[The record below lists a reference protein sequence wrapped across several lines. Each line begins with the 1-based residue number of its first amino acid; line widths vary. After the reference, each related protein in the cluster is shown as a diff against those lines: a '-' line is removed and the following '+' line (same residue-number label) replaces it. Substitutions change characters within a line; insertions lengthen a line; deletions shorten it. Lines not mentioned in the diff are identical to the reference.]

1 MDQALHPRFRTMSHH
16 AHTLFKILKLSQSLR
31 GGERKSQ
38 KFFPTSEIGSN
49 TQQAIIPLIKK
60 NSDKLL
66 NPGFHPCL
74 RHFPDSLETFP
85 LHTIPGERAV

>member
-1 MDQALHPRFRTMSHH
+1 M
-16 AHTLFKILKLSQSLR
+16 ILKHSQSLR
-31 GGERKSQ
+31 VGKRKSQ
-38 KFFPTSEIGSN
+38 KFFPTSKIGSN
-49 TQQAIIPLIKK
+49 TQRAIKPIFINLIYINKNKNKNK

-66 NPGFHPCL
+66 NPWFHPCL